1 TPTTARTWCASCAR
15 RSPGASA
22 GAVKRAVRLSASAHP
37 ALAPP
42 AWLRLPAGEVDER
55 RTRWLQRELRVLSLS
70 PARRVVVDLS
80 EIAELTPALVG
91 VLVHAH
97 RRLEWHNA
105 SL

>member
-1 TPTTARTWCASCAR
+1 M
-15 RSPGASA
+15 
-22 GAVKRAVRLSASAHP
+22 SASAHP

-97 RRLEWHNA
+97 CRLEWHNA
-105 SL
+105 SLVVVARDETCERLARIGLACADRDVRAGVA